1 MKDYSGEHDKICE
14 KLFIESAYGSR
25 GLRPIPR
32 PCRSC
37 GCAEIRISEDT
48 LNARFGEEFYAQ
60 CRRCKRRSKGEMSL
74 FWAILQWNSEQEEK
88 VECLQ
93 PVMPSLN
100 GNLNS

>member
-1 MKDYSGEHDKICE
+1 MTDEHDKICE
-14 KLFIESAYGSR
+14 KLFIESVYGRR

-37 GCAEIRISEDT
+37 GGIEIRIFEDSF
-48 LNARFGEEFYAQ
+48 NVGEEFYAQ
-60 CRRCKRRSKGEMSL
+60 CRRCKRISKGEMSL
-74 FWAILQWNSEQEEK
+74 FWAILQWNKEQEEK

-100 GNLNS
+100 GNLNN